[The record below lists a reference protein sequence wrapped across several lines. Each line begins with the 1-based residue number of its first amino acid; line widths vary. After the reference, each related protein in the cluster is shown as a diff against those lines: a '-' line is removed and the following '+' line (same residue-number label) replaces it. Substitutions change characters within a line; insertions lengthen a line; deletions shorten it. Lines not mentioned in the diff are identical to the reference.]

1 MDFEVAAVRQDSPQQ
16 EMALR
21 FVEFLLAPSQQA
33 ALLGATGYFPVRSR
47 PGQEWQGSTLIV
59 PSGTWFDRSE
69 FILWPYP
76 RPAVVTLP
84 PTSTGTN
91 EIIPSAEGGV
101 EKAE

>member
-1 MDFEVAAVRQDSPQQ
+1 
-16 EMALR
+16 MATR

-47 PGQEWQGSTLIV
+47 PGQEWAGSTLIV

-76 RPAVVTLP
+76 RPAVPAAPEVTE
-84 PTSTGTN
+84 TN
-91 EIIPSAEGGV
+91 GVAPHIEGGM
-101 EKAE
+101 EKTESGMRKAETSPSR